1 MSKDKQLDKF
11 SPLSNERITEII
23 ERSKTKPI
31 KDWLVPISAKTKE
44 VLEEEKYKILAEAT
58 KDELGNRKQVSKE
71 FINENLDLIGE
82 FLKDCRL
89 IGTLNEKSEVN
100 RGAYVIGAE
109 GVSLINE
116 YLATKTNN
124 ADAHEVVVVRNSDFY
139 TNDNGSSK
147 TANIMMDKKGIH
159 SGLAERLNED
169 LSIARENSED
179 LNKTYLVEIFSS
191 TGGNHFIAV
200 TIRKEANENSPLVDF
215 FDPSPGL
222 LRGNIET
229 FQNSIAV
236 GFAGQVMVDATLTKV
251 FREQG
256 LEFNSEKYFNNCE
269 AFQMRGSANCSIFSY
284 EKAYTTA
291 SLNREEHEKLLR
303 DHYRFDSPFGGKSE
317 IEINLEAVKGSE
329 DGKVHNPKLNMPPQ
343 YMATSQFGS
352 NVESYDDDGR
362 MDLVIHKRK
371 SGEEETVKQ
380 RYDRYFVEDES
391 NKKRNFLIDQKMLR
405 QKYGHLFEIATSPQF
420 LEMAEMESSKTIPQ
434 VSVYANSAY
443 FPEYNDSEI
452 PTNEQA
458 KRLVK
463 GYKVSEEEKKQGMQ
477 DVIGLNDIMPFPT
490 KIVSA
495 SYDEASNNCQAVIY
509 VSDRLKQRLE
519 VWARE
524 NNFGINPQTENFD
537 EKGFEFS
544 HINSILRS
552 REKVTLTI
560 PVNEESFK
568 KIADTD
574 KKRFESTTPLSRI
587 EVEDVI
593 QVDPP
598 QIQQNQGK

>member
-1 MSKDKQLDKF
+1 MPNNVKLDKF

-31 KDWLVPISAKTKE
+31 KDWLVPISSKTKE

-100 RGAYVIGAE
+100 LGSYVIGAE

-116 YLATKTNN
+116 YLATKPNN
-124 ADAHEVVVVRNSDFY
+124 ANAHEVEVVRNIDFY
-139 TNDNGSSK
+139 TDDMHSSK
-147 TANIMMDKKGIH
+147 TSNIMMDKKGVH
-159 SGLAERLNED
+159 SVWVAKLSED
-169 LSIARENSED
+169 LSIAKENNED
-179 LNKTYLVEIFSS
+179 LNKTYLVETFSS

-200 TIRKEANENSPLVDF
+200 TIRKEADENSPLVDF

-236 GFAGQVMVDATLTKV
+236 GFAGQIMVDATLTKV
-251 FREQG
+251 FKEQG

-269 AFQMRGSANCSIFSY
+269 PLQARGSGNCSVFSY

-291 SLNREEHEKLLR
+291 SLSREEHEKLLR

-317 IEINLEAVKGSE
+317 IEINLEAVKESE
-329 DGKVHNPKLNMPPQ
+329 DGKVHNPILNLPPQ
-343 YMATSQFGS
+343 YMATSQFGT
-352 NVESYDDDGR
+352 NVKSYYDDGR
-362 MDLVIHKRK
+362 MNEVNHKRK
-371 SGEEETVKQ
+371 SGEEETVKE
-380 RYDRYFVEDES
+380 RYDRYLDVDES
-391 NKKRNFLIDQKMLR
+391 GNLKINSLILEKMLR

-420 LEMAEMESSKTIPQ
+420 LEMAEIESSKTIPQ

-495 SYDEASNNCQAVIY
+495 SYDEASNNCHATIY
-509 VSDRLKQRLE
+509 VSERLKQRLE
-519 VWARE
+519 IWARE

-537 EKGFEFS
+537 EKGFQFS

-574 KKRFESTTPLSRI
+574 KKRFESTTPLPRMEVVNIDQVLTSQI
-587 EVEDVI
+587 E
-593 QVDPP
+593 
-598 QIQQNQGK
+598 QGK